1 MERVEEARALP
12 SYRLWLRFSDGVE
25 GVVDLSHLVG
35 TGVFSAWEDPAQ
47 FEAVEVAE
55 FGAPE
60 WPGGIDLCPDS
71 LYMQVTGKNLE
82 EIQEDSRAA
91 LSA

>member
-1 MERVEEARALP
+1 MPQWCGHLLP
-12 SYRLWLRFSDGVE
+12 LHTIEVAQFLE

-71 LYMQVTGKNLE
+71 LYMQITGKNLE